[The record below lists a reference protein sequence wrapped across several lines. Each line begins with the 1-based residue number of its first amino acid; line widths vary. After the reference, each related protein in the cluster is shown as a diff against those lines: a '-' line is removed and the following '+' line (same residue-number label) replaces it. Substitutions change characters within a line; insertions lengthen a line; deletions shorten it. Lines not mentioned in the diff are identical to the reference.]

1 MKTRLFSNFQLRDVA
16 FKNRI
21 VASPM
26 WQCVGVMGHPTDWHL
41 MHLGRLADGGA
52 GLVFQEGTHVDL
64 KGRGTPG
71 DLGLW
76 DDSFIPEYS
85 RIVALVRTNGA
96 VPGIQ
101 IMHPGRKSR
110 IKSAAD
116 GGGLLSPGDV
126 PDWNDWEVVGPSAIA
141 HEGYSKPRALE
152 LGEIQDLISKWVA
165 AARRADAAGY
175 EVLNLHAAH
184 GYLIHQFLSPTSNIR
199 TDKYGGSFEN
209 RTRFL
214 MEIVEGIRAVWPASK
229 PLFVRMSIVD
239 GVGWTV
245 EDSVETVRRLSGLG
259 VDLIDCSAGGMVGA
273 VLPASTYG
281 YQVELAAAIRRET
294 GTPTSA
300 VGLIVHA
307 NHAEEILR
315 SGSADLIFLAR
326 ELIYNPNWPI
336 DAAQKLGDDEGFG
349 VASRRSGYFL
359 ARRASVMPH
368 LKPSTYE
375 VPH

>member
-1 MKTRLFSNFQLRDVA
+1 VKTKLFSDYRLRDVT

-26 WQCVGVMGHPTDWHL
+26 WQCVGVLGHPTDWHL

-52 GLVFQEGTHVDL
+52 GLVFQEGTTVDL
-64 KGRGTPG
+64 KARGTPG

-76 DDSFIPEYS
+76 DDTFIPEYA
-85 RIVALVRTNGA
+85 RIVALVRANGA

-101 IMHPGRKSR
+101 LMHPGRKSR
-110 IKSAAD
+110 IRSAAD
-116 GGGLLSPGDV
+116 GGGLLTPDDV
-126 PDWNDWEVVGPSAIA
+126 EDWDDWEVVGPSAIA
-141 HEGYSKPRALE
+141 HEGFSMPRALE
-152 LGEIQDLISKWVA
+152 QREVADLVDKWVA

-175 EVLNLHAAH
+175 DVLNIHAAH
-184 GYLIHQFLSPTSNIR
+184 GYLIHQFLSAASNVR
-199 TDKYGGSFEN
+199 TDRYGGTFEN

-214 MEIVEGIRAVWPASK
+214 MEIIEGVRAVWAASK

-245 EDSVETVRRLSGLG
+245 DDSVQTVMLLAELG
-259 VDLIDCSAGGMVGA
+259 VYLIDCSAGGMIGA

-281 YQVELAAAIRRET
+281 YQVELAAAIRCET
-294 GTPTSA
+294 GVPTSA

-307 NHAEEILR
+307 TQAEDILQNE
-315 SGSADLIFLAR
+315 SADLVFLAR

-336 DAAQKLGDDEGFG
+336 DAAQKLGDDNGFA
-349 VASRRSGYFL
+349 VASHRSGYFL
-359 ARRASVMPH
+359 GRRASVMPH
-368 LKPSTYE
+368 LKPSTFD
-375 VPH
+375 V